1 MPRRRQRPGWLWS
14 EPTSGSKGRIGSVDA
29 ASAGPDTPVSSAGK
43 PPGSLW
49 TPRTSSL
56 LVLSGL
62 FAAQVAGIFSAPITR
77 HRLALWLMLIAAG
90 LLFVL
95 QLCVGWRGAANW
107 SPRRRLW
114 VMVAMGTL
122 TYLPLAALGAQW
134 PGMAGFL
141 AGSILILRPA
151 RSSWGLFGGV
161 MATVFAAALGL
172 GVGVRDAAYLLIAS
186 LSIGVT
192 VFALYQLRLALM
204 RAHGASTQLS
214 QLTSVRERERFSR
227 DLHDILGYSLSAIT
241 LKAELTKKLVGNEPT
256 QAQDELAELVEL
268 ARQAAADVRM
278 IASGYCSIS
287 LAREAASAAS
297 LLSAA
302 CITPRVA
309 IDCGALDDKV
319 DAVLATVL
327 REAVTNV
334 LRHSA
339 ARNCAIE
346 ANQDDRLVTLT
357 VTNDGVPRSV
367 MSGTGGHGLRNLA
380 WRLEAIGGELSTAGS
395 GDDQFSLL
403 ATVPAH
409 EEPVP
414 VAGRNNRA
422 SVDHAGHELGGPY
435 CLRGGKS
442 ALSWRNIGWLRLKV
456 GQGEQNRQVRRA
468 PGTQFDPGGDDAVGA
483 DRHRAG
489 PANKQRPAGP
499 RLGVRV
505 VRYCYRTEEP
515 RPLGHSRQLK

>member
-14 EPTSGSKGRIGSVDA
+14 EPTSGSEGRIGSEDA

-43 PPGSLW
+43 PPGSMW

-56 LVLSGL
+56 LVLCGL
-62 FAAQVAGIFSAPITR
+62 FAAQVAGVLTASIPR
-77 HRLALWLMLIAAG
+77 HGFALGLILVTAVP
-90 LLFVL
+90 LFGL
-95 QLCVGWRGAANW
+95 QLCVAWRGAARW
-107 SPRRRLW
+107 SRRRRLG
-114 VMVAMGTL
+114 MLFAMATL
-122 TYLPLAALGAQW
+122 TYVPLVALGVEW

-141 AGSILILRPA
+141 AGSILILRQA
-151 RSSWGLFGGV
+151 RSSWGLFALV
-161 MATVFAAALGL
+161 MASMFAPPLWLGM
-172 GVGVRDAAYLLIAS
+172 GGRDAAYLMIAS
-186 LSIGVT
+186 LSSGLT
-192 VFALYQLRLALM
+192 VFALYRLRLASM
-204 RAHGASTQLS
+204 RAHGANAQIA

-241 LKAELTKKLVGNEPT
+241 LKAELTRKLVGSEPA

-346 ANQDDRLVTLT
+346 ANQEDKMVRLT
-357 VTNDGVPRSV
+357 VTNDGVPRPV
-367 MSGTGGHGLRNLA
+367 LSGTGGHGLRNLA
-380 WRLEAIGGELSTAGS
+380 WRLEAIGGELSTEGS
-395 GDDQFSLL
+395 RDDQFSLL
-403 ATVPAH
+403 ATVPAQQTSF
-409 EEPVP
+409 PL
-414 VAGRNNRA
+414 AGPRNRGPA
-422 SVDHAGHELGGPY
+422 DHIGHELGGSY
-435 CLRGGKS
+435 CLCRGKS

-456 GQGEQNRQVRRA
+456 GQGQENRQVRRSSGA
-468 PGTQFDPGGDDAVGA
+468 QFDPGGDNGVGG

-489 PANKQRPAGP
+489 PADKQRPAGP